1 MERAPLPRWGAFNDI
16 VGRQSWRGV
25 RVGFQNS
32 AQQDFGVRMRG
43 ATKNLICL
51 ADFAQAALIENG
63 DAIR

>member
-32 AQQDFGVRMRG
+32 AQQDFGVRMRS
-43 ATKNLICL
+43 AAKHLIGW
-51 ADFAQAALIENG
+51 ADFAKSALIEDG
-63 DAIR
+63 HTI